1 MEEGGGRLGS
11 NLALVLTTMGFV
23 AEACCCWLRPAAA
36 VVPGICS
43 FDWGSVVLLSGRAA
57 EDLLH
62 FAEICCVCEIW
73 CHVRESAALWQKIGR
88 VFHSVILDWLV
99 VFCKQMRFTEN
110 VYSRDMIL
118 QNMHVVGFTCSALFY
133 DFEMLLLWD
142 KGK

>member
-11 NLALVLTTMGFV
+11 NLALVLTTTGFV

-36 VVPGICS
+36 VVLGICS
-43 FDWGSVVLLSGRAA
+43 FGWGSVVLLSGRAA

-88 VFHSVILDWLV
+88 ELSSIRVFHPVILDRFV
-99 VFCKQMRFTEN
+99 VFRGQMRF
-110 VYSRDMIL
+110 M
-118 QNMHVVGFTCSALFY
+118 
-133 DFEMLLLWD
+133 EMLIVEI
-142 KGK
+142 

>member
-1 MEEGGGRLGS
+1 M
-11 NLALVLTTMGFV
+11 

-43 FDWGSVVLLSGRAA
+43 FGWGSVVLLSGRAA

-73 CHVRESAALWQKIGR
+73 CHVRESAALWQKIERELSSIR
-88 VFHSVILDWLV
+88 VFHPVILDRLGV
-99 VFCKQMRFTEN
+99 LRANAFYGN
-110 VYSRDMIL
+110 AYSRDMTQ
-118 QNMHVVGFTCSALFY
+118 QNTQVVSLTCSALFY
-133 DFEMLLLWD
+133 DFEVLLLWV